1 MIQRRSAH
9 NFARLSLFALAPFLA
24 LALPACTGD
33 SGNSGGPSSGGKP
46 PAGTSGGAGGPATPG
61 AALKIGYVLH
71 GSNPFTEQIKQGAM
85 DAGKDL
91 NAEVE
96 VTGPAGFNDQ
106 EARGMFEAMAQ
117 KKKDGIVCVPMPG
130 NNWVKPIKEVMAAGI
145 PVVTANITSEESG
158 APSWF
163 GQDEY
168 QSGVIMAEQLKKQLA
183 AAGKKAGK
191 IAVGNCAP
199 GVEVLVDRY
208 KGLKKG
214 FEGTAFTVLDAVDV
228 KTAQT
233 ENYNA
238 WESLATAH
246 PDAVAIV
253 GLCSMDV
260 PNLYKLKDRSKA
272 KWLVGGYDL
281 TKEALDSVKSGTT
294 QVVLGQHPYLQGYLA
309 VKALVVHIRDKKPL
323 PQGWVDVGTEIITKE
338 NVDSVYARE
347 TDEAARTKWYADH
360 IAKNFGDMAGSAKPL
375 PSH

>member
-1 MIQRRSAH
+1 MKRT
-9 NFARLSLFALAPFLA
+9 RLLYIPLVALL
-24 LALPACTGD
+24 LPACNSDGK
-33 SGNSGGPSSGGKP
+33 SPGGPGSGGAPGTI
-46 PAGTSGGAGGPATPG
+46 TSGGGSAAGTP
-61 AALKIGYVLH
+61 LKIGYVLH

-96 VTGPAGFNDQ
+96 VTGPAGFNDA

-130 NNWVKPIKEVMAAGI
+130 NNWIKPIKEVMEAGI
-145 PVVTANITSEESG
+145 PVVTANITSEGSG
-158 APSWF
+158 SPSWF
-163 GQDEY
+163 GQDEF
-168 QSGVIMAEQLKKQLA
+168 QSGVIMAEQLKKQLE
-183 AAGKKAGK
+183 AAGKKSGK

-208 KGLKKG
+208 RGLKKG
-214 FEGTAFTVLDAVDV
+214 FEGSAFTVLDAVDV

-233 ENYNA
+233 ENYNQ
-238 WESLATAH
+238 WESLATAQ

-272 KWLVGGYDL
+272 KWLIGGYDL
-281 TKEALDSVKSGTT
+281 TKEALDAVKSGTA

-309 VKALVVHIRDKKPL
+309 VKALVEHVRDKKPL
-323 PQGWVDVGTEIITKE
+323 PAGWVDVGTEIITKDS
-338 NVDSVYARE
+338 VDSVYKRE
-347 TDEAARTKWYADH
+347 TDAAERTKWYADH
-360 IAKNFGDMAGSAKPL
+360 IAKNFGDMAGSAQPL
-375 PSH
+375 PKH

>member
-1 MIQRRSAH
+1 MKRYRLLLLPVLAGMLSAC
-9 NFARLSLFALAPFLA
+9 NG
-24 LALPACTGD
+24 GD
-33 SGNSGGPSSGGKP
+33 KNSATPPSSG
-46 PAGTSGGAGGPATPG
+46 SGPASSGASSGTPV
-61 AALKIGYVLH
+61 KIGYVLH

-85 DAGKDL
+85 DAGKAL

-96 VTGPAGFNDQ
+96 VTGPASFKHT
-106 EARGMFEAMAQ
+106 EAIGMFEAMAQ
-117 KKKDGIVCVPMPG
+117 KKKDGIAVVPMPG
-130 NNWVKPIKEVMAAGI
+130 DVWVKPIQEVVDANI
-145 PVVTANITSEESG
+145 PVVTSNITSPG
-158 APSWF
+158 AAAKSWF

-168 QSGVIMAEQLKKQLA
+168 QSGVIMAEQLRKQLE
-183 AAGKKAGK
+183 AAGKKSGK

-199 GVEVLVDRY
+199 EVEVLNDRY

-214 FEGTAFTVLDAVDV
+214 FEGSAFTVLEAVDV

-233 ENYNA
+233 ENYGN

-272 KWLVGGYDL
+272 KWLIGGYDL
-281 TKEALDSVKSGTT
+281 TREALDSIKSGTT

-309 VKALVVHIRDKKPL
+309 VKALVEHIRDKKPL
-323 PQGWVDVGTEIITKE
+323 PQGWVDVGTEIITKD

-347 TDEAARTKWYADH
+347 TDDAERTKWYADY
-360 IAKNFGDMAGSAKPL
+360 IAKNFSDMGAGAKPL
-375 PSH
+375 PKH